1 MILRSIVGAFPI
13 PDVVRSGSIVLDDV
27 DLLRLDD
34 AEQRR
39 VLGTRI
45 GTVSQ
50 NPLTALNPV
59 RRIETQITEPMRV
72 HGGLD
77 RRAARRRALELL
89 EHVGIPAPE
98 QRLREYPHQLS
109 GGMCQ
114 RVTIAIALAN
124 EPDILLADEP
134 TTALD
139 VTVQDQIMRLI
150 DGLRR
155 EEGLGVVLVT
165 HDLTVVHG
173 FTDRV
178 AIVYAGQ
185 VVETGPTEVLFQRPR
200 HRYTVALLDSIP
212 DLRRPSHSELAV
224 IEGQTPSLADP
235 PGGCRFAPRCPAAT
249 DRCRDEA
256 PTLQE
261 SDDPGHHFACWHP
274 KQGDRGG

>member
-1 MILRSIVGAFPI
+1 
-13 PDVVRSGSIVLDDV
+13 
-27 DLLRLDD
+27 
-34 AEQRR
+34 
-39 VLGTRI
+39 
-45 GTVSQ
+45 
-50 NPLTALNPV
+50 LNPV
-59 RRIETQITEPMRV
+59 RRIQTQITEPMRV

-77 RRAARRRALELL
+77 RRAAQRRALELL
-89 EHVGIPAPE
+89 EHVGIPDPAK
-98 QRLREYPHQLS
+98 RLREYPHQLS
-109 GGMCQ
+109 GGMRQ

-155 EEGLGVVLVT
+155 EESLAVVLVT

-185 VVETGPTEVLFQRPR
+185 VVETGPTEVLFRRPR

-224 IEGQTPSLADP
+224 IEGHPPSLADP

-256 PTLQE
+256 PTLE
-261 SDDPGHHFACWHP
+261 GSEDPDHHFACWHP
-274 KQGDRGG
+274 EQGDRGG